1 MEKTL
6 QQGFHDDEADAI
18 PEYPDINES
27 GEIIQLE
34 RLVNGDE
41 DDETEEEETEE
52 EDEGKLGL
60 GARKPVFGVSD
71 KTRH

>member
-18 PEYPDINES
+18 PDYTDMGTRIGES

-41 DDETEEEETEE
+41 EEEETEEEETEE
-52 EDEGKLGL
+52 DDEGILGL
-60 GARKPVFGVSD
+60 HA
-71 KTRH
+71 